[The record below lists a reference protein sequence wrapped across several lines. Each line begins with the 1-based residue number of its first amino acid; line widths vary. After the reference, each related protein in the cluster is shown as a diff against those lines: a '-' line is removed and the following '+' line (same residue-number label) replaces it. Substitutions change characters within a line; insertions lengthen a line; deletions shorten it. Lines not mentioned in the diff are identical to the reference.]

1 MLVGVGET
9 ENQALR
15 MWQTE
20 NTAAAVKSS
29 QLQSA
34 AAGILCSAGVRNER
48 EACQAAELI
57 SLSLKELKRPH
68 PANCPAAHAQ
78 SRHRISPSKSVGNRQ
93 QHKQQ
98 QAHKL
103 LFHKPRSK
111 ILLQFCSSSFPR
123 KMCCRPTELLAL
135 PARAPPGLAWSLPL
149 GDEMKKLICE
159 VSFHL

>member
-1 MLVGVGET
+1 MVLVGVGET
-9 ENQALR
+9 ENQALH

-68 PANCPAAHAQ
+68 PANCPDNKVN
-78 SRHRISPSKSVGNRQ
+78 SC
-93 QHKQQ
+93 
-98 QAHKL
+98 
-103 LFHKPRSK
+103 F
-111 ILLQFCSSSFPR
+111 LQCQNGL
-123 KMCCRPTELLAL
+123 TI
-135 PARAPPGLAWSLPL
+135 AR
-149 GDEMKKLICE
+149 
-159 VSFHL
+159 V